1 MSIGRARCSAS
12 LASFG
17 LFDFPGV
24 EFSVCKLGGK
34 FSLSLRKYSDG
45 VSASEGLKNRVGP
58 CQWDDN
64 CRNTV
69 SGLERTK
76 RSSERKRV

>member
-12 LASFG
+12 LALFG
-17 LFDFPGV
+17 LFDWCRFI
-24 EFSVCKLGGK
+24 GGE

-58 CQWDDN
+58 RQWDDN

>member
-24 EFSVCKLGGK
+24 EFIGGE
-34 FSLSLRKYSDG
+34 FSLTLRKYSDG